1 MEGILLRPMLRL
13 NTEGCE
19 GKKSIDLLDFGLCHI
34 NNFNQ
39 KIIYLSNVSKIPA
52 KWKLTYVK
60 YIPKKV
66 IAPATITKLE
76 VEEAN
81 KTDDPAVFEF
91 SLTEVKLRGWLRL
104 VCVYKF

>member
-1 MEGILLRPMLRL
+1 M
-13 NTEGCE
+13 
-19 GKKSIDLLDFGLCHI
+19 
-34 NNFNQ
+34 
-39 KIIYLSNVSKIPA
+39 
-52 KWKLTYVK
+52 K

-91 SLTEVKLRGWLRL
+91 SLTEVKLRG
-104 VCVYKF
+104 